1 MKTFH
6 NLFIGGVVGVIL
18 GICIGL
24 GAGGHPEKPVQS
36 SHKALPKNSAVAV
49 YALSQAE
56 FRKDR
61 RFSDILW
68 TVAVGHM
75 LGPEADDLIERAIR
89 NVKDGF
95 QDGVVD
101 TQIRVPRE

>member
-1 MKTFH
+1 MKTFL
-6 NLFIGGVVGVIL
+6 NL
-18 GICIGL
+18 CL
-24 GAGGHPEKPVQS
+24 GAAFGCVIGVMIGSSGHPEKLPVES
-36 SHKALPKNSAVAV
+36 SRRPAPKNSAVAV

-75 LGPEADDLIERAIR
+75 LGPEADDLIERGIR
-89 NVKDGF
+89 NVRQGF
-95 QDGVVD
+95 EDGVVD